1 MECKKSN
8 LHVLL
13 VSFPAQGHINPLL
26 RLAKCL
32 ASKGLLVT
40 FSTTET
46 IGHMM
51 KEATNTKS
59 TNIGQGELRFEFFSD
74 GWEIDEPQR
83 ANLATW
89 MHQLKTAGRES
100 FIELINRQ
108 SETGKPVSCIIN
120 NPFVPWATDV
130 AAELEIPCA
139 VLWVQSCAVYS
150 IYYNFQHQLASFP
163 NPDQRDMVLDLPSL
177 PSLEFDDIPDFL
189 TLNPFDSLR
198 KVILSQFKN
207 LDKAFCVLVDSF
219 EELERE
225 TIEVMSRISAPIKPV
240 GPLFRSTKNASV
252 RGDIWKATD
261 DCLQWLDSQSPNSVV
276 YVSFGSV
283 VALSSEQLQELSA
296 GLLKSGTPF
305 LWVVKTPPPDMG
317 SKPELPQGFKE
328 EAEGKGMVV
337 EWCPQEQVLAH
348 SAVSCFITHC
358 GWNSSMECL
367 TSGVPV
373 VAFPQWGDQN
383 TNAKFLIDVYG
394 VGIRAKKTPTGK
406 NGAPVVTR
414 DEVERCIFEVTKGAN
429 AEEIKKNAVKWKEAA
444 EAAVA
449 DGGSSHRNIELFVDD
464 IQRMACNKSGFND
477 QISLTAEDVHTLT
490 AEDVRTSIS
499 MP

>member
-1 MECKKSN
+1 MESKKSS

-46 IGHMM
+46 IGNMM

-59 TNIGQGELRFEFFSD
+59 SNIGQGELRFEFFSE
-74 GWEIDEPQR
+74 GWEVDEPQR
-83 ANLATW
+83 ANLDAW
-89 MHQLKTAGRES
+89 MNQLRTVGRES
-100 FIELINRQ
+100 FTELINRQ
-108 SETGKPVSCIIN
+108 SEMGRPVSCIIN

-130 AAELEIPCA
+130 AAELGIPCA

-150 IYYNFQHQLASFP
+150 IYYHFQHQLATFP
-163 NPDQRDMVLDLPSL
+163 KPDQRDMTLDLPSL

-189 TLNPFDSLR
+189 TLNPYDSLR

-240 GPLFRSTKNASV
+240 GPLFRSTKDASV
-252 RGDIWKATD
+252 RGDIWKAAD
-261 DCLQWLDSQSPNSVV
+261 DCIQWLGSQSPNSVV
-276 YVSFGSV
+276 YISFGSV
-283 VALSSEQLQELSA
+283 VSLSKEQLEELSA
-296 GLLKSGTPF
+296 GLLKSGAPF
-305 LWVVKTPPPDMG
+305 LWVVKTPPADMG
-317 SKPELPQGFKE
+317 SKPELPDGFKK

-337 EWCPQEQVLAH
+337 EWCSQEQVLAH
-348 SAVSCFITHC
+348 SAVSCFLTHC

-373 VAFPQWGDQN
+373 IAFPQWGDQN
-383 TNAKFLIDVYG
+383 TNAKLLIDAYG
-394 VGIRAKKTPTGK
+394 VGIRMKKTPREK
-406 NGAPVVTR
+406 DGAAVGTR
-414 DEVERCIFEVTKGAN
+414 DEVERCIFKVTKGSE
-429 AEEIKKNAVKWKEAA
+429 AETIKKNALKWKEAA

-449 DGGSSHRNIELFVDD
+449 DGGSSYRNIELFVDD
-464 IQRMACNKSGFND
+464 IQRMASNEPVSND
-477 QISLTAEDVHTLT
+477 QI
-490 AEDVRTSIS
+490 I
-499 MP
+499 